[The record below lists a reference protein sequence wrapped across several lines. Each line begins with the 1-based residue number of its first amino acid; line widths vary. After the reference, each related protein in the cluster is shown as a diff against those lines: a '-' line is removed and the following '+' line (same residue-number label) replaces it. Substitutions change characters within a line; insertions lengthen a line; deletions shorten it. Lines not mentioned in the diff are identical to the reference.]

1 MYNFIVAVMLDA
13 LKINDCICQDII
25 LSGLN
30 TLNIFFR
37 ENQFNP
43 AIQTM
48 VFNMIMELVKLYFIE
63 NDINKIN
70 QK

>member
-48 VFNMIMELVKLYFIE
+48 VFNMIMELAKLYFIE